1 MKKIIQELI
10 KEGDN
15 LWTNH
20 EHQAYEEHIEDY
32 YLKFTT
38 KVRLVFRKLIPDPLE
53 LEKEFNDL
61 DIGRFDKDQLDEIL
75 NLLKKAE
82 CYFEVD
88 TSDGFWHY
96 IHPLITKLAK
106 DKFEQGNYADA
117 VETVFKEINLIVKKH
132 YKGATGNEED
142 GATLMNR
149 AFSVHNPI
157 FSFDDI
163 TTETGRNI
171 QQGYMQIFAG
181 AMTGIRNPKAHNNMT
196 PDKNKAMNLLF
207 VASFMALKLK
217 DIKLIT

>member
-1 MKKIIQELI
+1 MKEIIQELI
-10 KEGDN
+10 EEGDD
-15 LWTNH
+15 LWRNH
-20 EHQAYEEHIEDY
+20 DHESYEEHIEDY

-38 KVRLVFRKLIPDPLE
+38 KVRLFFRKLVPDPLE
-53 LEKEFNDL
+53 LEKQFNQL
-61 DIGRFDKDQLDEIL
+61 NIGQFDEVQLDEII

-96 IHPLITKLAK
+96 LHPLVAKLCK
-106 DKFEQGNYADA
+106 DKFEQGHYADA
-117 VETVFKEINLIVKKH
+117 VETAFKEINSIVKKH
-132 YKGATGNEED
+132 YKNSTGSEED

-149 AFSVHNPI
+149 AFSVNNPV
-157 FSFDDI
+157 FTFDDI
-163 TTETGRNI
+163 NTETGRNI

-207 VASFMALKLK
+207 VASFMALKLE
-217 DIKLIT
+217 DVKLI